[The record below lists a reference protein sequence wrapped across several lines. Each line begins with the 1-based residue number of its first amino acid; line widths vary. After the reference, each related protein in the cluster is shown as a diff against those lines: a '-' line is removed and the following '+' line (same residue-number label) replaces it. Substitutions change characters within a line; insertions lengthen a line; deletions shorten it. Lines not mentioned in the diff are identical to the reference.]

1 VAIIVLG
8 SGSCTAGGSPSR
20 SNVTPSVTQ
29 VVSVPPL
36 VGLSVDEA
44 QERLNDV
51 GLELGR
57 VEVVTG
63 AYTQAA
69 IVEQH
74 PSPGRSVSLGT
85 AVNVVS
91 GPAAAA
97 G

>member
-1 VAIIVLG
+1 
-8 SGSCTAGGSPSR
+8 
-20 SNVTPSVTQ
+20 VTPSVTQ
-29 VVSVPPL
+29 VVNVPPL

-63 AYTQAA
+63 SYTQAA
-69 IVEQH
+69 IMRQD
-74 PSPGRSVSLGT
+74 PRPGKSVSLGA

-91 GPAAAA
+91 GPAVAD